1 MHYIPKSSPKSKL
14 ESESSPA
21 DSSKNWRTSRFLRF
35 LPPVLSSS
43 PAFPFP
49 AVVFPATPLPLPF
62 CIWRDELKEE
72 RERESVREWLVSGD
86 TLDRKFIRG
95 ILCEFT
101 VLSLLSW
108 FVIFF
113 VLSFV
118 FFFHIWGITVLYL
131 LLLVKLHF
139 KSYISI
145 LWF

>member
-118 FFFHIWGITVLYL
+118 FFFPYLGDNRFIFVIISQIT
-131 LLLVKLHF
+131 F
-139 KSYISI
+139 
-145 LWF
+145 